1 MHPRIKF
8 GITPIFEP
16 VKCRGKKM
24 RAVMT
29 TKPAVKFFFRHISS
43 ISSLISIPYTRSPAR
58 AQRSEPG
65 PVPMP
70 ISRRVCLAQ

>member
-8 GITPIFEP
+8 GITPIFDP
-16 VKCRGKKM
+16 VKCRGKEM
-24 RAVMT
+24 RSGMT
-29 TKPAVKFFFRHISS
+29 DKPTVKFFFRHISC
-43 ISSLISIPYTRSPAR
+43 ISSLISIPYTRSQVR
-58 AQRSEPG
+58 AKRSEPG